1 MIQSREIRHKF
12 PIDLP
17 NCPYVPGLSGYVHYP
32 RFILTKNR
40 FLYSERTKNR
50 DSSNFNRI
58 YLMTSFRIL
67 DFRPPDVRY
76 ILTQQ
81 KHYFGSR
88 RLSLSAFFMI
98 DLTFC
103 VLSFFVLCRFELLRG
118 GFWHSWVW
126 IAARLN
132 FLFGSHFLFCSI
144 LVRSVAPSDQV
155 RSIF

>member
-1 MIQSREIRHKF
+1 MNNILPIKTLLKPVKMIQSREIGHKF
-12 PIDLP
+12 SADLS
-17 NCPYVPGLSGYVHYP
+17 NCPYPPGLSGYVHCP
-32 RFILTKNR
+32 RFLFTKNR
-40 FLYSERTKNR
+40 FLYWERTKNR

-76 ILTQQ
+76 IFTQQ

-103 VLSFFVLCRFELLRG
+103 VLSFFLFY
-118 GFWHSWVW
+118 
-126 IAARLN
+126 AALSCLEVVFDIRE
-132 FLFGSHFLFCSI
+132 SE
-144 LVRSVAPSDQV
+144 
-155 RSIF
+155 